1 MDDPHDTP
9 PGIPEG
15 QASAPLDGRADGQ
28 PPRRR
33 RRRRAKKRASRPD
46 DEQGASEVA
55 PATPPE
61 SVPPRE
67 KKARRS
73 RPAPEGER
81 PSPARL
87 GRDVVAALDALVSAL
102 AEEQGYRARFAE
114 GGRADAT
121 SIDDLV
127 VMLAARPHGRD
138 ATDARERA
146 EALVER
152 LRDRVAEAI
161 RGATAFHQG
170 HVYCFFTDTP
180 ESPYS
185 HPPTPTDVFAG
196 YHPNGKPSWL
206 GFANLCIARREPR
219 VDRLYGESPEVIA
232 VTQRADELTAGLL
245 PSFGRGSLAW
255 RLHGQVAC
263 GLVPRDLDL
272 KSRTAERIA
281 LTLQVIETRQR
292 TAGHRL
298 QLNMIGITPLEVA
311 EIAAASSPGSVA
323 ESFRR
328 LIRATREKVEQLGRR
343 SAVAAR
349 RGEAFDLSA
358 HVDQL
363 LLRLRSDLLR
373 VFRSRDHRTRHAEE
387 RHQSGERPTALALT
401 DALGAGD
408 GRMLRDEA
416 KDTVVVLG
424 PKRRVH
430 VFSRIGRHVTSLE
443 LEPNDIARRI
453 DLGRWR
459 PLERHA
465 AEIFKLTLKAQLDG
479 PS

>member
-1 MDDPHDTP
+1 MDDPQDAQP
-9 PGIPEG
+9 DLPESPD
-15 QASAPLDGRADGQ
+15 SAQGEGPKA
-28 PPRRR
+28 RRR
-33 RRRRAKKRASRPD
+33 RRRRPRKA
-46 DEQGASEVA
+46 A
-55 PATPPE
+55 PTVEAGPTEAPQDA
-61 SVPPRE
+61 PPRPSGSE
-67 KKARRS
+67 PKGDRRPKPS
-73 RPAPEGER
+73 RGDEGADR

-87 GRDVVAALDALVSAL
+87 GRDVVAALDRLVSAL
-102 AEEQGYRARFAE
+102 AEEQGYRASFGDAGRS
-114 GGRADAT
+114 GGPA
-121 SIDDLV
+121 IDDLV
-127 VMLAARPHGRD
+127 VMLAGRPMGGD
-138 ATDARERA
+138 ASEARERA
-146 EALVER
+146 EALVAR

-161 RGATAFHQG
+161 RGTTAFHQG
-170 HVYCFFTDTP
+170 HVYCFFTDAP

-185 HPPTPTDVFAG
+185 HPSSATDVFAG

-232 VTQRADELTAGLL
+232 VTQRADELTGGLL
-245 PSFGRGSLAW
+245 PGFGRGSLAW

-272 KSRTAERIA
+272 KSRTADRIA

-298 QLNMIGITPLEVA
+298 QLNMIGMTPLEVA

-349 RGEAFDLSA
+349 RGEPFDLAA

-401 DALGAGD
+401 DALAAGD

-443 LEPNDIARRI
+443 LEPSDIARRVE
-453 DLGRWR
+453 LGRWR

-465 AEIFKLTLKAQLDG
+465 AEIFKLTLKTQLDG